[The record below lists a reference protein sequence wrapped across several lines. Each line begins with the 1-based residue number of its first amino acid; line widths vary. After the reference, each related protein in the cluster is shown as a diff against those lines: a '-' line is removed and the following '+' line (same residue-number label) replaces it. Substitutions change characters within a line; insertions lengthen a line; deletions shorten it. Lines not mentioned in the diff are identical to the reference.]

1 MLPTDQ
7 KSGILSRRTRLKKVS
22 HVLYQVGNL
31 TQSGM
36 ILRQLGLC
44 NEWVMKLVQTYCH
57 LRDKEA
63 DDEDSLKLLKDPIE
77 GEMLT
82 ND

>member
-1 MLPTDQ
+1 MDQ
-7 KSGILSRRTRLKKVS
+7 QSGVLSRCSRLKKVG
-22 HVLYQVGNL
+22 HVPSQVGNL

-63 DDEDSLKLLKDPIE
+63 DDEDSEASKKSQR
-77 GEMLT
+77 G
-82 ND
+82 